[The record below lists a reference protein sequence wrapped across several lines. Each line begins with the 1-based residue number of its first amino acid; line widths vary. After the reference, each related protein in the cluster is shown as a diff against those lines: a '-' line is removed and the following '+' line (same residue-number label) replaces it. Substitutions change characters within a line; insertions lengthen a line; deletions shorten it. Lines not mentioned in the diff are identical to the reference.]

1 VTVLGIILGIEVA
14 GLAFALL
21 AARAVARRE
30 SDSVALRRL
39 ASALDRAARSFLFR
53 QARLVGVVSLV
64 LLAALVAP
72 FWFGDEKSALSPLGG
87 WFWGSVALVA
97 GASAALVVAG
107 VSAAVGVRGAVASLT
122 TARASLNGALTS
134 TLRAG
139 TASGL
144 FAESLSLLVPLCLFG
159 LAFAVKGGFTLPSD
173 QARALASE
181 LSLLLP
187 PFALGAAAA
196 ALILARSGGA
206 YHASGDVGGDLAG
219 ETDAGLEHDDP
230 RNPAMVSDF
239 VGDQL
244 GNAARA
250 TDGFAT
256 ATAIGVGSA
265 LLALRTNGELVLL
278 GLLPLLVRAFGV
290 VACVTG
296 FLVVR
301 TEEAKDPVFAL
312 LRGHLSA
319 LVVLL
324 AGLGAAAHSLFGV
337 SFWFVFGAGLLGPL
351 GAGAAAYA
359 GLLGLMRRRGSL
371 KQALE
376 TLRVGGGVTVAAGLG
391 AGLESALLPVAI
403 VALSGGGA
411 YLLGEHAG
419 VAAGG
424 EAGLLLWLGSLA
436 ALFPFALAVG
446 AFASVADS
454 ARGMS
459 VAVPSDP
466 EVVRRAARL
475 DDAGFVVG
483 ALSNAYAVVLGTLA
497 ALGMGVVLS
506 LLARRPEGAGVAS
519 LGTPALIASAAIGA
533 ALVLTYAGSAA
544 RGAARGA
551 REVALEVE
559 RQLRGFPREQGLAVV
574 PSDYTPSYKSCEEL
588 TARSALRGVLP
599 AATYLLVPL
608 LLGTALRFMY
618 RTSSPWLTADGLAAF
633 VVAASVTGLG
643 AALVVAGARALLG
656 SVRRATRPRGATPGF
671 VASVTGDAVA
681 DILGHVAGPAAHSMG
696 KAGAALLLALSP
708 FLL

>member
-1 VTVLGIILGIEVA
+1 ML
-14 GLAFALL
+14 ALL
-21 AARAVARRE
+21 
-30 SDSVALRRL
+30 
-39 ASALDRAARSFLFR
+39 
-53 QARLVGVVSLV
+53 GV
-64 LLAALVAP
+64 LVAP
-72 FWFGDEKSALSPLGG
+72 FWFGNPKGALAPLEG
-87 WFWGSVALVA
+87 WFWGSVSLLAGAAAALLVA
-97 GASAALVVAG
+97 GLSAT
-107 VSAAVGVRGAVASLT
+107 VGVRGAVASLA

-134 TLRAG
+134 ALRAG

-159 LAFAVKGGFTLPSD
+159 LSFAVKGGFTLPAD
-173 QARALASE
+173 AARALASD

-187 PFALGAAAA
+187 PFALGAAAT
-196 ALILARSGGA
+196 ALVLQRSGGA

-219 ETDAGLEHDDP
+219 ENDAGLEHDDP

-244 GNAARA
+244 GSAARA
-250 TDGFAT
+250 ADGFAT
-256 ATAIGVGSA
+256 ASAIGVASA
-265 LLALRTNGELVLL
+265 LLSLRSNGELMVL

-290 VACVTG
+290 IACATG

-301 TEEAKDPVFAL
+301 TEEAKDPSLAL
-312 LRGHLSA
+312 VRGHVSA
-319 LVVLL
+319 LIVLL
-324 AGLGAAAHSLFGV
+324 AGLGAAAHSLLGV

-351 GAGAAAYA
+351 GAGLAAYA
-359 GLLGLMRRRGSL
+359 GTLGLVRRRGTL

-376 TLRVGGGVTVAAGLG
+376 TLRVGGGVTIAAGIG
-391 AGLESALLPVAI
+391 AGLESALLPVAV
-403 VALSGGGA
+403 VAISGGGA

-419 VAAGG
+419 IAAGG
-424 EAGLLLWLGSLA
+424 EAGLLIWLGSLA
-436 ALFPFALAVG
+436 ALSPFALAVG
-446 AFASVADS
+446 AFGSVADS

-459 VAVPSDP
+459 VAVPNDA

-475 DDAGFVVG
+475 DDAGFVAG
-483 ALSNAYAVVLGTLA
+483 ALSNAYAVLLGTLS
-497 ALGMGVVLS
+497 ALGMGIVLS
-506 LLARRPEGAGVAS
+506 LLARRPEGSAVTS
-519 LGTPALIASAAIGA
+519 LGAPALIASAAVGA

-588 TARSALRGVLP
+588 TAKNALRGVLP

-608 LLGTALRFMY
+608 LLGAVLRFMY

-643 AALVVAGARALLG
+643 AALVVAGARAALG